1 MFMAEKDEYISLKKA
16 AELSG
21 YSADYIGQL
30 IRSGKLHGKQVYLN
44 VAWMTTER
52 DIVNYMN
59 KEAGKGIRR
68 GHWAER
74 AMSPEFLSKV
84 QRVVAWGA
92 MGFIAFFII
101 ILFYVLSVSIDHAIN
116 RTYQERA
123 LQEISREL

>member
-1 MFMAEKDEYISLKKA
+1 MAEKDEYISLKKA

-30 IRSGKLHGKQVYLN
+30 IRGGKLHGKQVYLN

-52 DIVNYMN
+52 DILNYMN
-59 KEAGKGIRR
+59 KEAGKGLRR
-68 GHWAER
+68 GHWADR
-74 AMSPEFLSKV
+74 AMSPEFLAKI
-84 QRVVAWGA
+84 QHVVAWSA
-92 MGFIAFFII
+92 MGLVALFIL